1 MICQRRWF
9 FPYDLVLPFLLIG
22 AGLVPARFFGQ
33 QFDPSLFAGM
43 RWRLIG
49 PFRGGRA
56 VTATGVAGQPNL
68 FYFGAVGGGV
78 WKTTD
83 AGRVW
88 TPIFD
93 TEPIASIGAVEVAPS
108 DPNIIYVG
116 SGEADMRSDI
126 SYGNGMYKSI
136 DGGATWAHI
145 GLEDSRQ
152 IGRIL
157 IDPRNPDVVFVAALG
172 HAYSPNSERG
182 VFRSTDGGKTWQ
194 KVLFKDADTGAIDL
208 AFDPK
213 NPLTLYAALWNT
225 RRPPWNIYPPSN
237 GPGSGLYKST
247 DGGNNW
253 EQLNGHGLPSE
264 GLGRIGIAVA
274 PTDPQRV
281 YLLVDAKEGGVYR
294 SDDAGKNWQRT
305 DGESRIWGRGWYFGG
320 ITVDPKD
327 PNTLYVANTS
337 LYRSRD
343 GGKTFDPI
351 KGAPGGDDY
360 HNLWIDPAD
369 PKRMIVSSDQGVV
382 ISVDGAE
389 TWTSWYNQATAQ
401 FYHVIATSGFPYWVC
416 GAQQDSGAACAL
428 SRSSSSTLSF
438 RDWRPVGA
446 GGESGYIAADPLD
459 PNILYGT
466 SFGSAV
472 VRYDLRTSQ
481 AQNIAPSLAHPGDY
495 RRTWTLPVVISPL
508 DPHQVY
514 FSTQVLFRTSNA
526 GQTWQVLS
534 PDLTREDPGVPGNL
548 DAATAADAPPG
559 KRRGVIYTIAPSP
572 LRAGEIWVG
581 TDDGLIQVTRDDG
594 KTWHNVTPP
603 GLTPWSKI
611 THLEASRFDANTA
624 YAAIDRH
631 RLEDLYPH
639 IYRTHDGGK
648 TWQEVVK
655 GIPEGSYV
663 NAIREDPARKGL
675 LYAGTETGVFVS
687 FNDGNEWQALQLN
700 LPNASV
706 RDLVIHD
713 DDLVVGTHGR
723 SFWILDDLAPLRQL
737 SAQVANA
744 EVYLFRPRAAVRV
757 RAGSFEGTPLP
768 PEVPQGENPPNGAI
782 LDYYLKSKPAS
793 PITLEIFDKA
803 GKLVR
808 RYASN
813 DRPPAMDPK
822 RLDFPMHWIHPA
834 KPLPAEP
841 GMHRFTWDLHYPSP
855 PGVGNPRFAMFGFG
869 GGPWA
874 PPGEY
879 TVKLTVDGRTFSRPL
894 TVKMDPRIKT
904 PLSGLQKQFEVAKRV
919 GELQAQ
925 VSLANREARRI
936 QAQLQSLRPRV
947 ASQKALADALAALEG
962 RIVAIVGTPPASNPE
977 FSGVALPSTPDHT
990 SFRFL
995 SGALGELE
1003 RAVESADVAP
1013 TADALTA
1020 FQKDQQAVRKALA
1033 QWNEIKSR
1041 ELARLNTLLRQANLP
1056 PISTDR
1062 PEQEGGAIPRD

>member
-1 MICQRRWF
+1 MRNQRCWLFTYALASAFLMIW
-9 FPYDLVLPFLLIG
+9 G
-22 AGLVPARFFGQ
+22 GLGPAPLTGQ

-43 RWRLIG
+43 RWRMIG

-56 VTATGVAGQPNL
+56 VTATGVPGQPNV

-93 TEPIASIGAVEVAPS
+93 AEPIASIGAVEVAPS

-116 SGEADMRSDI
+116 AGEADMRSDI
-126 SYGNGMYKSI
+126 SYGNGMYKSV
-136 DGGATWAHI
+136 DAGATWTPI

-152 IGRIL
+152 IGRIV
-157 IDPRNPDVVFVAALG
+157 IHPNNPDVLFVAALG
-172 HAYSPNSERG
+172 HGYGPNPERG
-182 VFRSTDGGKTWQ
+182 VLRSTDGGKTWG
-194 KVLFKDADTGAIDL
+194 KVLFKDEDTGAIDL

-213 NPLTLYAALWNT
+213 NPQTIYAALWQT

-247 DGGNNW
+247 DGGTTWNH
-253 EQLNGHGLPSE
+253 LTGHGLPSE

-274 PTDPQRV
+274 PSNPQRV
-281 YLLVDAKEGGVYR
+281 YLIVDAKEGGVYR
-294 SDDAGKNWQRT
+294 SDDGGQNWQRA
-305 DGESRIWGRGWYFGG
+305 DAEQRIWGRGWYFGG
-320 ITVDPKD
+320 ITADPKD
-327 PNTLYVANTS
+327 PDTVYVANTS

-343 GGKTFDPI
+343 GGKTFDAI

-360 HNLWIDPAD
+360 HNLWIDPGD
-369 PKRMIVSSDQGVV
+369 PNRMILSSDQGVI
-382 ISVDGAE
+382 ISVDGAK
-389 TWTSWYNQATAQ
+389 TWTSWYNQPTAQ
-401 FYHVIATSGFPYWVC
+401 FYHVITTSGFPYWVC
-416 GAQQDSGAACAL
+416 GAQQDSGAACVL
-428 SRSSSSTLSF
+428 SRSGSSTLSS

-466 SFGSAV
+466 SFGSGV
-472 VRYDLRTSQ
+472 VRYDLTTHQ
-481 AQNIAPSLAHPGDY
+481 AQDIAPSLAHPGEY

-514 FSTQVLFRTSNA
+514 FSTQILFRTSNG

-548 DAATAADAPPG
+548 DEPTAADAPAG

-572 LRAGEIWVG
+572 VRRGEIWVG
-581 TDDGLIQVTRDDG
+581 TDDGLIHVTRDDG

-603 GLTPWSKI
+603 ELTPWSKV
-611 THLEASRFDANTA
+611 THLEASHYDASTV

-631 RLEDLYPH
+631 RLEDLKAH
-639 IYRTHDGGK
+639 IYCTRDGGK
-648 TWQEVVK
+648 TWKEISK

-663 NAIREDPARKGL
+663 NAVREDPARQGL

-687 FNDGNEWQALQLN
+687 FNDGGEWQPLQLN

-713 DDLVVGTHGR
+713 DDLVVATHGR

-737 SAQVANA
+737 SAEVASA
-744 EVYLFRPRAAVRV
+744 GVYLFRPRPALRV
-757 RAGSFEGTPLP
+757 RSVSFEGTPLP
-768 PEVPQGENPPNGAI
+768 PEVPQGENPPSGA
-782 LDYYLKSKPAS
+782 LVDYYFKSAPAA
-793 PITLEIFDKA
+793 PVTLEISDSA

-813 DRPPAMDPK
+813 DKPPALDAKRMDI
-822 RLDFPMHWIHPA
+822 PMYWIHTP
-834 KPLPAEP
+834 KPLSTEP
-841 GMHRFTWDLHYPSP
+841 GMHRFVWDLHYQSRARA
-855 PGVGNPRFAMFGFG
+855 GNPRLAMFGFG

-874 PPGEY
+874 PPGQY
-879 TVKLTVDGRTFSRPL
+879 TVKLTVDGHAYSQPL

-904 PLSGLQKQFEVAKRV
+904 PLPGLLKQFEVANRV
-919 GELQAQ
+919 GELQEQ
-925 VSLANREARRI
+925 VSVAIREASRLRG
-936 QAQLQSLRPRV
+936 QLQSLRPKV
-947 ASQKALADALAALEG
+947 ETQKTLADALAALERRTEAMAG
-962 RIVAIVGTPPASNPE
+962 AAPSNNPDFEGVGTPSA
-977 FSGVALPSTPDHT
+977 PDRT
-990 SFRFL
+990 SLRFL
-995 SGALGELE
+995 SGALSELE

-1013 TADALTA
+1013 STDALTA
-1020 FQKDQQAVRKALA
+1020 FARDQQAVGRALA
-1033 QWNEIKSR
+1033 QWNEIKNQD
-1041 ELARLNTLLRQANLP
+1041 LPRLNSLLRQANLP
-1056 PISTDR
+1056 GVSIDQPKL
-1062 PEQEGGAIPRD
+1062 

>member
-1 MICQRRWF
+1 M
-9 FPYDLVLPFLLIG
+9 
-22 AGLVPARFFGQ
+22 GLAPDGGRGTGPAGQ

-56 VTATGVAGQPNL
+56 VTATGVPGHINL

-88 TPIFD
+88 TPVFD
-93 TEPIASIGAVEVAPS
+93 GEPIASIGAIEVAPS
-108 DPNIIYVG
+108 DPNTIYVG
-116 SGEADMRSDI
+116 SGEADIRSDI
-126 SYGNGMYKSI
+126 SYGNGMYKSV
-136 DGGATWAHI
+136 DGGATWTHI

-157 IDPRNPDVVFVAALG
+157 IHPHNPDLVFVAALG
-172 HAYSPNSERG
+172 HAYGPNPERG

-194 KVLFKDADTGAIDL
+194 KVLFKDEDTGAIDL

-213 NPLTLYAALWNT
+213 DPRTIYAALWQT

-247 DGGNNW
+247 DGGNTW
-253 EQLNGHGLPSE
+253 EHLTGHRLPSE

-281 YLLVDAKEGGVYR
+281 YLIVDAKEGGVYR
-294 SDDAGKNWQRT
+294 SDDGGQNWQRT
-305 DGESRIWGRGWYFGG
+305 DAERRVWGRGWYFGG
-320 ITVDPKD
+320 ITADPKD
-327 PNTLYVANTS
+327 PDTLYVANTS

-343 GGKTFDPI
+343 GGKTFDAI

-360 HNLWIDPAD
+360 HNLWIDPHD
-369 PKRMIVSSDQGVV
+369 PNRMIVSSDQGVT
-382 ISVDGAE
+382 ISVDGAQ
-389 TWTSWYNQATAQ
+389 TWTSWYNQPTAQ
-401 FYHVIATSGFPYWVC
+401 FYHVITTSGFPYWVC
-416 GAQQDSGAACAL
+416 GAQQDSGAACVL
-428 SRSSSSTLSF
+428 SRSSSSSLSF
-438 RDWRPVGA
+438 RDWRTVGA

-472 VRYDLRTSQ
+472 VRYNLATSQ
-481 AQNIAPSLAHPGDY
+481 AQNIAPSLAHPGEY
-495 RRTWTLPVVISPL
+495 RRTWTLPVVISSL
-508 DPHQVY
+508 DPHQLY
-514 FSTQVLFRTSNA
+514 FSTQILFRTSNA

-548 DAATAADAPPG
+548 DEPTAADAPAG

-572 LRAGEIWVG
+572 LRAGEIWIG

-594 KTWHNVTPP
+594 KTWHNVTPSD
-603 GLTPWSKI
+603 LTPWSKV
-611 THLEASRFDANTA
+611 THLEASHFDASTI

-631 RLEDLYPH
+631 RLDDLKAH
-639 IYRTHDGGK
+639 IYRTRDGGK
-648 TWQEVVK
+648 TWQQVVK

-663 NAIREDPARKGL
+663 NAVREDPTRKGL
-675 LYAGTETGVFVS
+675 LYVGTETGVFVS
-687 FNDGNEWQALQLN
+687 FNDGDEWQPLQLN

-713 DDLVVGTHGR
+713 DDLVVATHGR

-737 SAQVANA
+737 TPAPDGTGLSAQIANA
-744 EVYLFRPRAAVRV
+744 GVYLFRPRPALRV
-757 RAGSFEGTPLP
+757 RSGSFEGTPLP
-768 PEVPQGENPPNGAI
+768 PEVPQGENAPNGAV
-782 LDYYLKSKPAS
+782 LDYYLKSAPAA
-793 PITLEIFDKA
+793 PITLEIIDSS

-813 DRPPAMDPK
+813 DKPPSVNPK
-822 RLDFPMHWIHPA
+822 QLDIPMYWIHPA
-834 KPLPAEP
+834 KPLSAEP
-841 GMHRFTWDLHYPSP
+841 GMHRFVWDLHYQSRA
-855 PGVGNPRFAMFGFG
+855 GAGNPRLAMFGFG

-874 PPGEY
+874 PPGQY
-879 TVKLTVDGRTFSRPL
+879 TARLTVDGRTYHQPL

-904 PLSGLQKQFEVAKRV
+904 PLPVLLKQFEVASRI
-919 GELQAQ
+919 GELQEQ
-925 VSLANREARRI
+925 VSRANREATRLHR
-936 QAQLQSLRPRV
+936 QLESLRPKV
-947 ASQKALADALAALEG
+947 EAQKMLADALAALERRMG
-962 RIVAIVGTPPASNPE
+962 ATAGPPPAPSPSFE
-977 FSGVALPSTPDHT
+977 EEGPPSTPDRT
-990 SFRFL
+990 GFRFL
-995 SGALGELE
+995 SGALSELQ

-1013 TADALTA
+1013 SPDALTA
-1020 FQKDQQAVRKALA
+1020 FQRNQQAVRRALA
-1033 QWNEIKSR
+1033 QWKEITSQD
-1041 ELARLNTLLRQANLP
+1041 LPRLNSLLRQANLP
-1056 PISTDR
+1056 AISLER
-1062 PEQEGGAIPRD
+1062 PD